1 MIGGL
6 PRKSASPG
14 LLRTAIPPSSG
25 FPALLITSRGL
36 FVVALVLLCLL
47 LSTKSGG
54 VITVAVLKVLGISA
68 LFVSLPSPGEAGTVP
83 LQTADGA
90 AWCAQCCLDV
100 SRAKSRRSAVTNAQM

>member
-25 FPALLITSRGL
+25 FLALLITSRGL

-54 VITVAVLKVLGISA
+54 VITVAVLKVLGISQPCLFLSHLQVRRA
-68 LFVSLPSPGEAGTVP
+68 LSRYKQQMEQPGVPS
-83 LQTADGA
+83 A
-90 AWCAQCCLDV
+90 A
-100 SRAKSRRSAVTNAQM
+100 